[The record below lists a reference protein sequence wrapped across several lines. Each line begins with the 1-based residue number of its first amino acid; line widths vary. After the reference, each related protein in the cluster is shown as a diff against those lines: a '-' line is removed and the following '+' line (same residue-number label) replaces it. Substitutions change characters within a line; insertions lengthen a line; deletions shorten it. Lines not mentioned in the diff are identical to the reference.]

1 MCILK
6 RRIKIQSFKEFW
18 KEKCLGKG
26 YSPSPIKSSHFIL
39 SLCKCDMKSSGI
51 DESSTA
57 YVTMPPPAQNGK
69 NKNIVTKIP
78 LIYHGGCWGKECNEK
93 EKTKSMSSLLN
104 MLIIK
109 KGSLCKSILCT
120 YQDLYISALLPF
132 KSCSAQWAKLL
143 FWCDWGWQYNFGL
156 QNVQALIQ
164 ENTSQGS
171 NHDRRIISQSW
182 GRKSRLQCCRQGGA
196 I

>member
-1 MCILK
+1 MNHPSHMSQCLLPH
-6 RRIKIQSFKEFW
+6 RMAQIKIYLLIFHWSTTEAVTLL
-18 KEKCLGKG
+18 LGKRMQRER
-26 YSPSPIKSSHFIL
+26 K
-39 SLCKCDMKSSGI
+39 
-51 DESSTA
+51 
-57 YVTMPPPAQNGK
+57 
-69 NKNIVTKIP
+69 
-78 LIYHGGCWGKECNEK
+78 
-93 EKTKSMSSLLN
+93 KTKSGSSLLN

-182 GRKSRLQCCRQGGA
+182 GRKSRLQCCRRGGTTF
-196 I
+196 